1 MALFALYACIVP
13 SRHTRPFRFREPATR
28 MTSSALMLALLL
40 QTPTASA
47 PQRPLGTLREQA
59 AVQQQWLRYRLDSV
73 LPGLMRQYGIRMW
86 IVPMREYN
94 EDPVFWSLVS
104 ATTFAARRRTIYVF
118 FDRGP
123 AQGVER
129 LALGGTSQGGL
140 YQAVFARDTIDPTIG
155 RRPELMGRGQWDLLR
170 RIVEERDPATI
181 AVDISHTHA
190 FSDGLSAGEWE
201 QLAAAL
207 PPVYLGRVVRAENL
221 PLDYQA
227 IRAPA
232 MLPVYR
238 RMMEVVWT
246 IIDTAFSS
254 AVIVPGRTRT
264 DDVAWWMRQRVNDL
278 GLSTWFH
285 TDVDVQRRGVD
296 LSDSTSV
303 VIQRGD
309 VLHCDFGIT
318 ALGLNTD
325 TQHMGYVLREGERD
339 APAGLVRAL
348 ANSNRLQDL
357 LLAEMRPGRSG
368 NEVLAAARAAM
379 QAAGIDG
386 TIYTHPIG
394 DRGHGAGPLI
404 GLWDHQEGVP
414 GRGDVPLLAGT
425 WFSIELQATTPLPE
439 WDGQPV
445 RSAQEEDAA
454 LGADGRMHWILQRQT
469 AWHLVR

>member
-1 MALFALYACIVP
+1 
-13 SRHTRPFRFREPATR
+13 
-28 MTSSALMLALLL
+28 
-40 QTPTASA
+40 
-47 PQRPLGTLREQA
+47 
-59 AVQQQWLRYRLDSV
+59 
-73 LPGLMRQYGIRMW
+73 
-86 IVPMREYN
+86 
-94 EDPVFWSLVS
+94 
-104 ATTFAARRRTIYVF
+104 
-118 FDRGP
+118 
-123 AQGVER
+123 
-129 LALGGTSQGGL
+129 
-140 YQAVFARDTIDPTIG
+140 
-155 RRPELMGRGQWDLLR
+155 
-170 RIVEERDPATI
+170 
-181 AVDISHTHA
+181 
-190 FSDGLSAGEWE
+190 
-201 QLAAAL
+201 
-207 PPVYLGRVVRAENL
+207 
-221 PLDYQA
+221 
-227 IRAPA
+227 
-232 MLPVYR
+232 
-238 RMMEVVWT
+238 
-246 IIDTAFSS
+246 
-254 AVIVPGRTRT
+254 VIVPGRTRT

>member
-1 MALFALYACIVP
+1 
-13 SRHTRPFRFREPATR
+13 
-28 MTSSALMLALLL
+28 
-40 QTPTASA
+40 
-47 PQRPLGTLREQA
+47 
-59 AVQQQWLRYRLDSV
+59 
-73 LPGLMRQYGIRMW
+73 
-86 IVPMREYN
+86 
-94 EDPVFWSLVS
+94 
-104 ATTFAARRRTIYVF
+104 
-118 FDRGP
+118 
-123 AQGVER
+123 
-129 LALGGTSQGGL
+129 
-140 YQAVFARDTIDPTIG
+140 
-155 RRPELMGRGQWDLLR
+155 
-170 RIVEERDPATI
+170 
-181 AVDISHTHA
+181 
-190 FSDGLSAGEWE
+190 
-201 QLAAAL
+201 
-207 PPVYLGRVVRAENL
+207 
-221 PLDYQA
+221 
-227 IRAPA
+227 
-232 MLPVYR
+232 
-238 RMMEVVWT
+238 VWT
-246 IIDTAFSS
+246 IIDTAFSR
-254 AVIVPGRTRT
+254 AVIEPGKTTT

-278 GLSTWFH
+278 GFGTWFH

-296 LSDSTSV
+296 LSDSGSV

-318 ALGLNTD
+318 GLGLNTD
-325 TQHMGYVLREGERD
+325 TQHMGYVLRAGERE

-348 ANSNRLQDL
+348 GNSNRLQDL

-439 WDGQPV
+439 WNGQGL

-454 LGADGRMHWILQRQT
+454 LGSDGQMHWILRRQT

>member
-1 MALFALYACIVP
+1 
-13 SRHTRPFRFREPATR
+13 
-28 MTSSALMLALLL
+28 MTSSAFALALLL
-40 QTPTASA
+40 QTPAAAPPAPRATA
-47 PQRPLGTLREQA
+47 QHPLGTLREQA
-59 AVQQQWLRYRLDSV
+59 AVQQEWLRYRLDSV
-73 LPGLMRQYGIRMW
+73 LPRLMRQYGIRMW

-118 FDRGP
+118 TDRGP
-123 AQGVER
+123 AQSVER

-140 YQAVFARDTIDPTIG
+140 YQAVFARDTIDSTTG
-155 RRPELMGRGQWDLLR
+155 RRPELVGRGQWDLLR
-170 RIVEERDPATI
+170 HVVEARDPETV

-190 FSDGLSAGEWE
+190 FSDGLSVGEWE
-201 QLAAAL
+201 ELQSAL
-207 PPVYLGRVVRAENL
+207 PPVYLGRVIRAENL

-232 MLPVYR
+232 MLPIYR
-238 RMMEVVWT
+238 RMMEVVWS
-246 IIDTAFSS
+246 IIDTAFSR
-254 AVIVPGRTRT
+254 AVIVPGKTTT
-264 DDVAWWMRQRVNDL
+264 DDVEWWMRQRVNDL

-296 LSDSTSV
+296 LSDSGSV

-309 VLHCDFGIT
+309 ALHCDFGVT

-325 TQHMGYVLREGERD
+325 TQHMGYVLRDGERD
-339 APAGLVRAL
+339 VPPGLVQAL
-348 ANSNRLQDL
+348 GNSNRLQDL

-379 QAAGIDG
+379 RSAGIDG

-439 WDGQPV
+439 WNGQAL

-454 LGADGRMHWILQRQT
+454 LGRDGQMHWILRRQT